1 MKTRHMTM
9 AQALIVFLKQQHV
22 ERDGREHAFFGGMV
36 GIFGHGNV
44 AGIGQALQQ
53 NPDFP
58 YILMRNEQ
66 AGVHLAVGFAK
77 ANNRL
82 RTFACTASIGP
93 GATNMITGAALATIN
108 RLPVLLLPGDIF
120 ARRNVAP
127 VLQQLESPTT
137 QDTGVNDCF
146 KPVSRYWD
154 RIYRP
159 EQLITSL
166 PEAMRVLTS
175 PSDCGAVTLALPQ
188 DVQTEAY
195 DYPEELFRKRVWLI
209 RRGEPDRESL
219 ERAVKAIELAERP
232 LIVCGGGV
240 LMSEASQALSEF
252 AAETGIPV
260 AETQAG
266 KGALGWDQ
274 RQVVGAIG
282 ATGSL
287 AANRLAGKADVV
299 IGIGT
304 RYSDFTTASMT
315 AFQNPNVKFVNINT
329 AEFDAYK
336 VGAIPVV
343 ADARV
348 ALEQIGAAL
357 STHKVSAAYAA
368 EIAELKAKWD
378 AEVERLLHLGEQIA
392 GGASAGED
400 ARTTAGE
407 TPALQ
412 GASLPGL
419 VGASAGGSSKPAQS
433 EVIGAMVEAAG
444 ERGVLVSAAGSH
456 PGDLHKLWR
465 TRTPNGYHMEYG
477 YSCMGYEIP
486 GAMGAKM
493 ADPTREVF
501 VFLGDGTY
509 LMAPSEI
516 ATSVQEGIK
525 IVIVLVDNG
534 GFASIGSLSRS
545 LGQGGFG
552 TRYRARDAKSGQLD
566 GAAIKVDFV
575 ANARSLGA
583 HAVKAATLV
592 ELRQALEEAKAMDR
606 TTVIV
611 VETDVS
617 ASVPGYDSWWDVAVA
632 EVSEMESV
640 REARAKYEEARK
652 RERRFV

>member
-1 MKTRHMTM
+1 MATRRMTM
-9 AQALIVFLKQQHV
+9 AQALIQFLKNQYV
-22 ERDGREHAFFGGMV
+22 ERDGQEHLFFAGML

-58 YILMRNEQ
+58 YYLVRNEQ
-66 AGVHLAVGFAK
+66 SGVHLAAGFAK
-77 ANNRL
+77 ASNRL
-82 RTFACTASIGP
+82 RAFACTSSIGP

-127 VLQQLESPTT
+127 VLQQLESPAT

-159 EQLITSL
+159 EQLITAL

-188 DVQTEAY
+188 DVQAEAY

-209 RRGEPDRESL
+209 RRGQPDEVSL
-219 ERAVKAIELAERP
+219 HRAVDAIRSSSKP
-232 LIVCGGGV
+232 LIVAGGGV
-240 LMSEASQALSEF
+240 LMSEAWDALDKF
-252 AAETGIPV
+252 VTQTGVPV

-266 KGALGWDQ
+266 KGSLPWDHSQ
-274 RQVVGAIG
+274 AVGAIG
-282 ATGSL
+282 ATGTL
-287 AANRLAGKADVV
+287 AANRLAREADLV

-304 RYSDFTTASMT
+304 RYTDFTSASMT
-315 AFQNPNVKFVNINT
+315 AFQNPQVRFVNINT

-336 VGAIPVV
+336 VAALPVV

-348 ALEQIGAAL
+348 ALEQLASWL
-357 STHKVSAAYAA
+357 SAYRVSKEYEA
-368 EIAELKAKWD
+368 ETASLKIQWE
-378 AEVERLLHLGEQIA
+378 AEVDRLFHL
-392 GGASAGED
+392 D
-400 ARTTAGE
+400 N
-407 TPALQ
+407 
-412 GASLPGL
+412 PGR
-419 VGASAGGSSKPAQS
+419 PAQS
-433 EVIGAMVEAAG
+433 EVIGAIWEASG
-444 ERGVLVSAAGSH
+444 PRDVLLSAAGSH

-486 GAMGAKM
+486 AAIGAKM
-493 ADPTREVF
+493 ADPSREVY

-509 LMAPSEI
+509 LMMPSEI
-516 ATSVQEGIK
+516 VTSVQEGIK
-525 IVIVLVDNG
+525 IIIVLVDNH
-534 GFASIGSLSRS
+534 GFGSIGALSRS

-552 TRYRARDAKSGQLD
+552 TGYRFRSPASGQLD
-566 GAAIKVDFV
+566 GEPLKVDFA

-583 HAVKAATLV
+583 HALTAST
-592 ELRQALEEAKAMDR
+592 LEELKEALKKAKTLDR

-611 VETDVS
+611 VETDPAV
-617 ASVPGYDSWWDVAVA
+617 SVPGYESWWDVAVA

-640 REARAKYEEARK
+640 RAARVRYVEERK
-652 RERRFV
+652 RERHHL

>member
-1 MKTRHMTM
+1 MATRRMTM
-9 AQALIVFLKQQHV
+9 AQALIQFLKNQYV
-22 ERDGREHAFFGGMV
+22 ERDGQQHAFFAGML

-58 YILMRNEQ
+58 YIPVRNEQ
-66 AGVHLAVGFAK
+66 SGVHLAAAFAK
-77 ANNRL
+77 ASNRL
-82 RTFACTASIGP
+82 RAFACTSSIGP
-93 GATNMITGAALATIN
+93 GATNMITGAALATVN

-127 VLQQLESPTT
+127 VLQQVESFGT
-137 QDTGVNDCF
+137 QDIGVNDCF

-159 EQLITSL
+159 EQLITAL
-166 PEAMRVLTS
+166 PEVMRVLTS

-209 RRGEPDRESL
+209 RRGQPDNVSL
-219 ERAVKAIELAERP
+219 DRAIEAIRASRRP
-232 LIVCGGGV
+232 LIVAGGGV
-240 LMSEASQALSEF
+240 LMSEASEVLDKF
-252 AAETGIPV
+252 VTKTGIPV

-266 KGALGWDQ
+266 KGSLAWDHPQ
-274 RQVVGAIG
+274 SMGAIG
-282 ATGSL
+282 ATGTL
-287 AANRLAGKADVV
+287 AANRLAHSADLV

-304 RYSDFTTASMT
+304 RYADFTSASMT
-315 AFQNPNVKFVNINT
+315 AFQNPDVRFVNINT

-348 ALEQIGAAL
+348 ALEQLAAAL
-357 STHKVSAAYAA
+357 SDVKVSAEYS
-368 EIAELKAKWD
+368 
-378 AEVERLLHLGEQIA
+378 AEV
-392 GGASAGED
+392 
-400 ARTTAGE
+400 
-407 TPALQ
+407 
-412 GASLPGL
+412 ASLKTAWEAEVDRLFHLNNPGR
-419 VGASAGGSSKPAQS
+419 PAQS
-433 EVIGAMVEAAG
+433 EVIGAMWEASG
-444 ERGVLVSAAGSH
+444 PRDVLLSAAGSH

-486 GAMGAKM
+486 GAMGAKL
-493 ADPTREVF
+493 ADPSREVY

-509 LMAPSEI
+509 LMMPTEI
-516 ATSVQEGIK
+516 TTSVQEGIK
-525 IVIVLVDNG
+525 IIIVLVDNH

-545 LGQGGFG
+545 LGMGGFG
-552 TRYRARDAKSGQLD
+552 TSRRIRSKPSGQLD
-566 GAAIKVDFV
+566 GDTLAVDFV

-583 HAVKAATLV
+583 HALRATTLD
-592 ELRQALEEAKAMDR
+592 ELKKALEEAKTLDR

-611 VETDVS
+611 VETDPSV
-617 ASVPGYDSWWDVAVA
+617 SVPGYESWWDVAVA
-632 EVSEMESV
+632 EVSEMDSV
-640 REARAKYEEARK
+640 REARARYEEARK
-652 RERRFV
+652 LERHHL

>member
-1 MKTRHMTM
+1 MKTRRVTM
-9 AQALIVFLKQQHV
+9 AQALIQFLKQQHV
-22 ERDGREHAFFGGMV
+22 ERDGREHAFFAGML

-58 YILMRNEQ
+58 YILVRNEQ
-66 AGVHLAVGFAK
+66 AGVHMAAGFAK
-77 ANNRL
+77 ASNRL
-82 RTFACTASIGP
+82 RAFACTSSIGP

-120 ARRNVAP
+120 AQRNVAP
-127 VLQQLESPTT
+127 VLQQLESPSS

-146 KPVSRYWD
+146 RPVSRYWD

-159 EQLITSL
+159 EQLTTAL
-166 PEAMRVLTS
+166 PEVMRVLTS

-188 DVQTEAY
+188 DVQAEAF

-209 RRGEPDRESL
+209 RRGEPDRVSL
-219 ERAVKAIELAERP
+219 ERAVKAIRAAERP
-232 LIVCGGGV
+232 LIVAGGGV
-240 LMSEASQALSEF
+240 LMSEASVALDDF
-252 AAETGIPV
+252 VKATGIPV

-266 KGALGWDQ
+266 KGALAWDHP
-274 RQVVGAIG
+274 QVAGAIG
-282 ATGSL
+282 ATGAL
-287 AANRLAGKADVV
+287 AANRLASMADLV

-304 RYSDFTTASMT
+304 RYSDFTSASMT
-315 AFQNPNVKFVNINT
+315 AFQNPAVKFVNINT

-348 ALEQIGAAL
+348 ALEGLGAAL
-357 STHKVSAAYAA
+357 KGHKVSAAYAA
-368 EIAELKAKWD
+368 EVAELKTKWD
-378 AEVERLLHLGEQIA
+378 EEVNRLFHLGN
-392 GGASAGED
+392 
-400 ARTTAGE
+400 
-407 TPALQ
+407 
-412 GASLPGL
+412 PG
-419 VGASAGGSSKPAQS
+419 KPAQS
-433 EVIGAMVEAAG
+433 EVIGAMWEAAG
-444 ERGVLVSAAGSH
+444 PRDVLLSAAGSH

-493 ADPTREVF
+493 ADPSREVF

-509 LMAPSEI
+509 LMMPSEI
-516 ATSVQEGIK
+516 ATSVQEGVK
-525 IVIVLVDNG
+525 IVIVLVDNH

-545 LGQGGFG
+545 LGQEGFG
-552 TRYRARDAKSGQLD
+552 TRYRKRDMRSGQLD
-566 GAAIKVDFV
+566 GEPVAVDFV

-583 HAVKAATLV
+583 HAIKAANLD
-592 ELRQALEEAKAMDR
+592 ELKKALEEAKKADR

-611 VETDVS
+611 VETDTSVG
-617 ASVPGYDSWWDVAVA
+617 VPGYESWWDVSVA
-632 EVSEMESV
+632 EVSEMGSV
-640 REARAKYEEARK
+640 REARARYEEARK
-652 RERRFV
+652 RERHHL

>member
-1 MKTRHMTM
+1 MATRRMTM
-9 AQALIVFLKQQHV
+9 AQALIQFLKNQYV
-22 ERDGREHAFFGGMV
+22 ERDGQEHLFFAGML

-58 YILMRNEQ
+58 YYLVRNEQ
-66 AGVHLAVGFAK
+66 SSVHLAAGFAK
-77 ANNRL
+77 ASNRL
-82 RTFACTASIGP
+82 RAFACTSSIGP

-127 VLQQLESPTT
+127 VLQQLESPAT

-159 EQLITSL
+159 EQLITAL

-188 DVQTEAY
+188 DVQAEAY

-209 RRGEPDRESL
+209 RRGQPDEVSL
-219 ERAVKAIELAERP
+219 HRAVDAIRSSSKP
-232 LIVCGGGV
+232 LIVAGGGV
-240 LMSEASQALSEF
+240 LMSEAWDALDKF
-252 AAETGIPV
+252 VTQTGVPV

-266 KGALGWDQ
+266 KGSLPWDHSQ
-274 RQVVGAIG
+274 AVGAIG
-282 ATGSL
+282 ATGTL
-287 AANRLAGKADVV
+287 AANRLAREADLV

-304 RYSDFTTASMT
+304 RYTDFTSASMT
-315 AFQNPNVKFVNINT
+315 AFQNPQVRFVNINT

-336 VGAIPVV
+336 VAALPVV

-348 ALEQIGAAL
+348 ALEQLASWL
-357 STHKVSAAYAA
+357 SAYRVSKEYEA
-368 EIAELKAKWD
+368 ETASLKIQWE
-378 AEVERLLHLGEQIA
+378 AEVDRLFHLNN
-392 GGASAGED
+392 
-400 ARTTAGE
+400 
-407 TPALQ
+407 
-412 GASLPGL
+412 PGR
-419 VGASAGGSSKPAQS
+419 PAQS
-433 EVIGAMVEAAG
+433 EVIGAIWEASG
-444 ERGVLVSAAGSH
+444 PRDVLLSAAGSH

-486 GAMGAKM
+486 AAIGAKM
-493 ADPTREVF
+493 ADPSREVY

-509 LMAPSEI
+509 QMMPSEI
-516 ATSVQEGIK
+516 VTSVQEGIK
-525 IVIVLVDNG
+525 IIIVLVDNH
-534 GFASIGSLSRS
+534 GFGSIGALSRS
-545 LGQGGFG
+545 LGQSGFG
-552 TRYRARDAKSGQLD
+552 TGYRFRSSASGQLD
-566 GAAIKVDFV
+566 GEPLTVDFA

-583 HAVKAATLV
+583 HALTATTLG
-592 ELRQALEEAKAMDR
+592 ELKDALRQAKTLDR

-611 VETDVS
+611 VETDPAV
-617 ASVPGYDSWWDVAVA
+617 SVPGYESWWDVAVA

-640 REARAKYEEARK
+640 RAARARYVEERK
-652 RERRFV
+652 RERHHL

>member
-1 MKTRHMTM
+1 MTTRRMTM
-9 AQALIVFLKQQHV
+9 AQALIEFLKQQHV
-22 ERDGREHAFFGGMV
+22 ERDGREHAFFAGVV

-53 NPDFP
+53 KPDFP
-58 YILMRNEQ
+58 YILVRNEQ
-66 AGVHLAVGFAK
+66 AGVHMAAGFAK
-77 ANNRL
+77 ASNRL
-82 RTFACTASIGP
+82 RTFACTSSIGP

-108 RLPVLLLPGDIF
+108 RLPVLLLPGDMF

-188 DVQTEAY
+188 DVQTEAF

-209 RRGEPDRESL
+209 RRVEPDRESL
-219 ERAVKAIELAERP
+219 ERAVKTIKRAERP

-240 LMSEASQALSEF
+240 LMSEASQALEDF
-252 AAETGIPV
+252 VARTGIPV

-266 KGALGWDQ
+266 KGALAWNHA
-274 RQVVGAIG
+274 QVVGAIG

-287 AANRLAGKADVV
+287 AANRLADRADVV

-315 AFQNPNVKFVNINT
+315 AFQNPNVRFVNINT

-336 VGAIPVV
+336 VGAIPVM

-348 ALEQIGAAL
+348 ALERLGAGL
-357 STHKVSAAYAA
+357 GGHKVSVAYAA
-368 EIAELKAKWD
+368 EVAELKANWD
-378 AEVERLLHLGEQIA
+378 AEVNRLFHLSGRS
-392 GGASAGED
+392 GDGTGM
-400 ARTTAGE
+400 
-407 TPALQ
+407 
-412 GASLPGL
+412 
-419 VGASAGGSSKPAQS
+419 PAQS
-433 EVIGAMVEAAG
+433 EVIGAMWEAAD
-444 ERGVLVSAAGSH
+444 ERDVLLSAAGSH

-465 TRTPNGYHMEYG
+465 TRTPHGYHMEYG

-493 ADPTREVF
+493 ADPSREVF

-516 ATSVQEGIK
+516 ATSVQEGVK
-525 IVIVLVDNG
+525 IIIVLVDNG

-552 TRYRARDAKSGQLD
+552 TSYRVRDAKSGQLD
-566 GAAIKVDFV
+566 GAALKVDFV

-583 HAVKAATLV
+583 HAIKAGTLG
-592 ELRQALEEAKAMDR
+592 ELKHALEEAKAADR

-611 VETDVS
+611 VETD
-617 ASVPGYDSWWDVAVA
+617 ASIGVPGYESWWDVAVA
-632 EVSEMESV
+632 EVAEMESV
-640 REARAKYEEARK
+640 REARVRYEEARK
-652 RERRFV
+652 RERHFL

>member
-1 MKTRHMTM
+1 MATRRMTM
-9 AQALIVFLKQQHV
+9 AQALIEFLKNQYV
-22 ERDGREHAFFGGMV
+22 ERDGQEHLFFAGML

-58 YILMRNEQ
+58 YYLVRNEQ
-66 AGVHLAVGFAK
+66 SGVHLAAGFAK
-77 ANNRL
+77 ASNRL
-82 RTFACTASIGP
+82 RAFACTSSIGP

-127 VLQQLESPTT
+127 VLQQLESPAT

-159 EQLITSL
+159 EQLITAL

-188 DVQTEAY
+188 DVQAEAY

-209 RRGEPDRESL
+209 RRGQPDEVSL
-219 ERAVKAIELAERP
+219 HRAVDAIRSSSKP
-232 LIVCGGGV
+232 LIVAGGGV
-240 LMSEASQALSEF
+240 LMSEAWDALDKF
-252 AAETGIPV
+252 VTQTGVPV

-266 KGALGWDQ
+266 KGSLPWDHSQ
-274 RQVVGAIG
+274 SVGAIG
-282 ATGSL
+282 ATGTL
-287 AANRLAGKADVV
+287 AANRLAHKADLV

-304 RYSDFTTASMT
+304 RYTDFTSASMT
-315 AFQNPNVKFVNINT
+315 AFQNPQVRFVNINT

-336 VGAIPVV
+336 VAALPVV

-348 ALEQIGAAL
+348 ALEQLASWL
-357 STHKVSAAYAA
+357 SAYRVSKEYEA
-368 EIAELKAKWD
+368 ETASLKIQWE
-378 AEVERLLHLGEQIA
+378 AEVDRLFHLNN
-392 GGASAGED
+392 
-400 ARTTAGE
+400 
-407 TPALQ
+407 
-412 GASLPGL
+412 PGR
-419 VGASAGGSSKPAQS
+419 PAQS
-433 EVIGAMVEAAG
+433 EVIGAIWEASG
-444 ERGVLVSAAGSH
+444 PRDVLLSAAGSH

-486 GAMGAKM
+486 AAIGAKM
-493 ADPTREVF
+493 ADPSREVY

-509 LMAPSEI
+509 QMMPSEI
-516 ATSVQEGIK
+516 VTSVQEGIK
-525 IVIVLVDNG
+525 IIIVLVDNH
-534 GFASIGSLSRS
+534 GFGSIGALSRS
-545 LGQGGFG
+545 LGQSGFG
-552 TRYRARDAKSGQLD
+552 TGYRFRSSASGQLD
-566 GAAIKVDFV
+566 GEPLTVDFA

-583 HAVKAATLV
+583 HALTATTLG
-592 ELRQALEEAKAMDR
+592 ELKDALRQAKTLDR

-611 VETDVS
+611 VETDPAV
-617 ASVPGYDSWWDVAVA
+617 SVPGYESWWDVAVA

-640 REARAKYEEARK
+640 RAARARYVEERK
-652 RERRFV
+652 RERHHL

>member
-1 MKTRHMTM
+1 MKTRRMTM
-9 AQALIVFLKQQHV
+9 AQALIAFLKQQHV
-22 ERDGREHAFFGGMV
+22 ERDGRESAFFAGML

-44 AGIGQALQQ
+44 AGTGQALKE

-58 YILMRNEQ
+58 YILVRNEQ
-66 AGVHLAVGFAK
+66 AGVHIATGFAK
-77 ANNRL
+77 ASNRL
-82 RTFACTASIGP
+82 RTFACTSSIGP

-127 VLQQLESPTT
+127 VLQQLESPST
-137 QDTGVNDCF
+137 QDIGVNDCL

-166 PEAMRVLTS
+166 LETMRVLTS
-175 PSDCGAVTLALPQ
+175 PADCGAVTLALPQ

-195 DYPEELFRKRVWLI
+195 DYPEELFLKRVWLI

-219 ERAVKAIELAERP
+219 ERAVAALRAAKRP

-240 LMSEASQALSEF
+240 LMSEASQALDDF
-252 AAETGIPV
+252 AAKTGVPV

-266 KGALGWDQ
+266 KGALAWNHA
-274 RQVVGAIG
+274 QVVGAIG

-287 AANRLAGKADVV
+287 AANRLANAADLV
-299 IGIGT
+299 IGVGT

-315 AFQNPNVKFVNINT
+315 AFQNPNVKFVNINV

-348 ALEQIGAAL
+348 ALEQLGAAL
-357 STHKVSAAYAA
+357 GSHKVSAAYAA
-368 EIAELKAKWD
+368 EIAELRAKWD
-378 AEVERLLHLGEQIA
+378 AEVDRLLHLGGRESGDKNSEI
-392 GGASAGED
+392 G
-400 ARTTAGE
+400 R
-407 TPALQ
+407 
-412 GASLPGL
+412 
-419 VGASAGGSSKPAQS
+419 KPAQS
-433 EVIGAMVEAAG
+433 EVIGAMWEAAG
-444 ERGVLVSAAGSH
+444 ERDVLVSAAGSH

-486 GAMGAKM
+486 GAMGTKM
-493 ADPTREVF
+493 ADPSREVF

-509 LMAPSEI
+509 LMAPTEI
-516 ATSVQEGIK
+516 ATSVQERVK
-525 IVIVLVDNG
+525 IIIVLVDNG

-545 LGQGGFG
+545 LGQRGFG
-552 TRYRARDAKSGQLD
+552 TSYRARDAKSGQLD
-566 GAAIKVDFV
+566 GEPLKVDFV

-583 HAVKAATLV
+583 HAIKAATLD
-592 ELRQALEEAKAMDR
+592 ELKIALKDAKAMDR

-611 VETDVS
+611 VETDAP
-617 ASVPGYDSWWDVAVA
+617 ASVPSYDSWWDVAVA

-640 REARAKYEEARK
+640 REARARYEEARK
-652 RERRFV
+652 RERYFI

>member
-1 MKTRHMTM
+1 
-9 AQALIVFLKQQHV
+9 
-22 ERDGREHAFFGGMV
+22 
-36 GIFGHGNV
+36 V

-58 YILMRNEQ
+58 YILVRNEQ
-66 AGVHLAVGFAK
+66 SGVHFATGFAK
-77 ANNRL
+77 ASNRL
-82 RTFACTASIGP
+82 RTYACTSSIGP

-120 ARRNVAP
+120 ARRNVSP
-127 VLQQLESPTT
+127 VLQQLESTST
-137 QDTGVNDCF
+137 QDIGVNDCF

-195 DYPEELFRKRVWLI
+195 DYPEELFEKRVWLI
-209 RRGEPDRESL
+209 RRTEPDRVSL
-219 ERAVKAIELAERP
+219 NRAVEAIKNAKKP
-232 LIVCGGGV
+232 LIVAGGGV

-252 AAETGIPV
+252 VAKTGIPV

-266 KGALGWDQ
+266 KGSLAWDHAQ
-274 RQVVGAIG
+274 EVGAIG
-282 ATGSL
+282 ATGTL
-287 AANRLAGKADVV
+287 AANRLADGADLV

-304 RYSDFTTASMT
+304 RYSDFTSASMT
-315 AFQNPNVKFVNINT
+315 AFQNPDVQFVNVNT

-348 ALEQIGAAL
+348 ALEQL
-357 STHKVSAAYAA
+357 STALNGYRVNVDYADK
-368 EIAELKAKWD
+368 IATLRKQWD
-378 AEVERLLHLGEQIA
+378 AEVDRFFHLNSQHSGDK
-392 GGASAGED
+392 G
-400 ARTTAGE
+400 
-407 TPALQ
+407 
-412 GASLPGL
+412 
-419 VGASAGGSSKPAQS
+419 KPFQS
-433 EVIGAMVEAAG
+433 EVIGAMWEASG
-444 ERGVLVSAAGSH
+444 PRDVLVSAAGSH

-493 ADPTREVF
+493 ADPSREVY

-509 LMAPSEI
+509 LMMPSEI
-516 ATSVQEGIK
+516 VTSVQEGVK
-525 IVIVLVDNG
+525 IIIVLVDNH

-545 LGQGGFG
+545 LGQEGFG
-552 TRYRARDAKSGQLD
+552 THYLKRSAKTGQLD
-566 GAAIKVDFV
+566 GEPVTVDFA

-583 HAVKAATLV
+583 HAIEAANLA
-592 ELRQALEEAKAMDR
+592 ELKQALEEAKHQDR

-611 VETDVS
+611 VETDTS
-617 ASVPGYDSWWDVAVA
+617 QGVPGYESWWDVAVA
-632 EVSEMESV
+632 EVSEKASV
-640 REARAKYEEARK
+640 REARTKYEEARK
-652 RERRFV
+652 RERHHL